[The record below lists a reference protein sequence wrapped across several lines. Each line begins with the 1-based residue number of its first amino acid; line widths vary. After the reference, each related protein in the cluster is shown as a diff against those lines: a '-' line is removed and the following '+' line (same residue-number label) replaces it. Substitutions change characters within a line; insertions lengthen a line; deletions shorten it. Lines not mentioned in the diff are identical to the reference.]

1 MDCDAYSGIR
11 LEPGPA
17 AFYLPA
23 EESTTGVEEEIFK
36 FNFPSIVL
44 SDAGLSSLDTLG
56 TQLDFSKEEPLD
68 IQFSLDDLISE
79 GIDLRQ
85 LIKVTYDDNGTPTYS
100 SFTDEE
106 EEDWETENY
115 QRAKN
120 NKKVGSSVN
129 NNSKS
134 LLKYKEFGS
143 KLKKKYSCLKCSR
156 VWEYLEVF

>member
-44 SDAGLSSLDTLG
+44 SDTGSSSLDTSG
-56 TQLDFSKEEPLD
+56 SQFDFSKEEPLD
-68 IQFSLDDLISE
+68 IQFSLDDLKAE

-85 LIKVTYDDNGTPTYS
+85 LIRVSYDDNGTPTYS
-100 SFTDEE
+100 SFADEE
-106 EEDWETENY
+106 EDDWESENY
-115 QRAKN
+115 QPAKT
-120 NKKVGSSVN
+120 NKTNKRVGSRVN
-129 NNSKS
+129 TKSK
-134 LLKYKEFGS
+134 
-143 KLKKKYSCLKCSR
+143 
-156 VWEYLEVF
+156 